1 LLDTWPDGTYVD
13 PALQTDRLVT
23 KAQEVMSTL
32 VSFQETAKV
41 LPRNQTLHEQMCF
54 IADDVVRYN
63 FSDVAVHDARI
74 LKKMQCGEVRLWIIH
89 ELGSQLLPMSCK
101 INEWRDQAKKNFYL
115 CSLEVIVT
123 RLLRIDALQ
132 KAQNKIILDSSKYFL
147 VRKGNDRFSGSIT
160 PIKFE
165 EVLQLVFQKKS
176 KPAVD

>member
-1 LLDTWPDGTYVD
+1 
-13 PALQTDRLVT
+13 VT
-23 KAQEVMSTL
+23 QVQEMSTL

-54 IADDVVRYN
+54 IADDVIRYN

-74 LKKMQCGEVRLWIIH
+74 LKKMQAGEARLWIIH

-101 INEWRDQAKKNFYL
+101 VNQWRDQIKKDLFL
-115 CSLEVIVT
+115 CSLEVVIA
-123 RLLRIDALQ
+123 RLLRNDEFQ
-132 KAQNKIILDSSKYFL
+132 KAQNKAILDSSKYFIIL
-147 VRKGNDRFSGSIT
+147 KGADRLSGSIT

-165 EVLQLVFQKKS
+165 EVVDLVFNKKV